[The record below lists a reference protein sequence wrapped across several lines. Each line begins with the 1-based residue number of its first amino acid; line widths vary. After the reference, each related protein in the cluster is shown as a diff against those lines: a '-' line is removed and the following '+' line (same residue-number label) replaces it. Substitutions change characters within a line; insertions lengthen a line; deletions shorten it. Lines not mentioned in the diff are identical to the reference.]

1 MGAYAEQ
8 RDALRA
14 SLLAVYGMTLS
25 TPGCG
30 LLELADLVA
39 HLPPGCALWRA
50 AGGPL
55 AWSDEVHML
64 AKVEHG
70 LRVLAWQKTEDGSKG
85 RKPPKPLEPP
95 TPAGQVRA
103 TVEAQSAKAK
113 AWEERQARMQGRS
126 G

>member
-1 MGAYAEQ
+1 M
-8 RDALRA
+8 RA
-14 SLLAVYGMTLS
+14 SLLAEYGVRLS
-25 TPGCG
+25 APSCG
-30 LLELADLVA
+30 LLELADLVV

-85 RKPPKPLEPP
+85 RNQPKPIDPP
-95 TPAGQVRA
+95 ALAGEVRE
-103 TVEAQSAKAK
+103 VEAARDAKAR
-113 AWEERQARMQGRS
+113 AWEARQARMKSRANTVD
-126 G
+126 